1 MSLTT
6 TLQSGTIWRTFSPP
20 DSLPSQAFSNPTA
33 QYYAQLN
40 QICLEQTQAWLTEI
54 GVSSEPTFTASQITS
69 IWDVVNGCALTI
81 DNRRLILIPSDQ
93 LDQDELRVPQE
104 WVDIPAWIGDY
115 YLAVQIDLE
124 TNILNI
130 WGFISHRILREFG
143 TYNALDRTYSIDS
156 DFLISDLD
164 SLSIAQLLELQEI
177 TTVPPL
183 PSLALD
189 QSQSLIGQLS
199 QHSSYSPRLDIDF
212 NTWAALLSNNNLRE
226 QLYQRRLQ
234 VAKIQSNSTPPLNL
248 SNWLKQEFRQA
259 LIQGWG
265 MADDIM
271 RSPVDILRSADNIVC
286 PNPSSVRAYSPGK
299 PSSGVMDSLL
309 SLLNGDITTVS
320 NDTAQGEEYRSPEA
334 LHSEDNI
341 VFSNDTIERA
351 KLINLQYQLQET
363 NVVMLIALQPQN
375 TSDLVTVSVQIHAAP
390 GTLTLP
396 PQLKLSYI
404 TDEGEELQAVI
415 ARSQD
420 SVILLPKFTCDV
432 GTTFNLQLQLN
443 GASQI
448 EKFVA

>member
-1 MSLTT
+1 MPLTSPP
-6 TLQSGTIWRTFSPP
+6 QSATIWCTFSP
-20 DSLPSQAFSNPTA
+20 LEPSPNQTFSNPTA
-33 QYYAQLN
+33 QYHAQIN

-54 GVSSEPTFTASQITS
+54 GISSNPTFSPAQIAS
-69 IWDVVNGCALTI
+69 IWDVVNGCALNI

-93 LDQDELRVPQE
+93 LDRDELRVPQE
-104 WVDIPAWIGDY
+104 WVDIPAWLGDY

-124 TNILNI
+124 TNIMNI
-130 WGFISHRILREFG
+130 WGFISHRTLRETG

-156 DFLISDLD
+156 DFLIADLD

-177 TTVPPL
+177 TTVHPL

-199 QHSSYSPRLDIDF
+199 QYSSYSPRLDIDF

-259 LIQGWG
+259 LTQGWG

-271 RSPVDILRSADNIVC
+271 RSPVDILRSADNIVNSA
-286 PNPSSVRAYSPGK
+286 PSPSAFIPGARSSVMA
-299 PSSGVMDSLL
+299 SLL
-309 SLLNGDITTVS
+309 SLLKGVITIVS
-320 NDTAQGEEYRSPEA
+320 NDTAHGEEYHSPEA
-334 LHSEDNI
+334 LRSEDNV
-341 VFSNDTIERA
+341 VFRNDTIERA

-390 GTLTLP
+390 GNLALP

-443 GASQI
+443 GAGQI
-448 EKFVA
+448 EKFVV

>member
-1 MSLTT
+1 MPLTSP
-6 TLQSGTIWRTFSPP
+6 LQSATIWCTFSPP
-20 DSLPSQAFSNPTA
+20 EPSPNQTFSNPTA
-33 QYYAQLN
+33 QYHAQLN
-40 QICLEQTQAWLTEI
+40 QICLEETQAWLTEI
-54 GVSSEPTFTASQITS
+54 GVSSNPTFDPAQIAS
-69 IWDVVNGCALTI
+69 IWDVVNGCSLNI

-93 LDQDELRVPQE
+93 LDRDELRVPQE
-104 WVDIPAWIGDY
+104 WVDIPAWLGDY

-124 TNILNI
+124 TNSMNI
-130 WGFISHRILREFG
+130 WGFISHRTLRETG
-143 TYNALDRTYSIDS
+143 AYNALDRTYSIDS
-156 DFLISDLD
+156 DFLIADLD
-164 SLSIAQLLELQEI
+164 SLSIAQFLELQEI

-189 QSQSLIGQLS
+189 RSQSLIGQLS
-199 QHSSYSPRLDIDF
+199 HHSPYSPRLEIDF
-212 NTWAALLSNNNLRE
+212 NTWAALLSNDNLRE

-248 SNWLKQEFRQA
+248 SNWLKQEFSQA

-265 MADDIM
+265 IANDIM
-271 RSPVDILRSADNIVC
+271 SRPVDMLRSADNTI
-286 PNPSSVRAYSPGK
+286 
-299 PSSGVMDSLL
+299 
-309 SLLNGDITTVS
+309 
-320 NDTAQGEEYRSPEA
+320 YRSVGTIR
-334 LHSEDNI
+334 SEDNMA
-341 VFSNDTIERA
+341 FGNNTIERA

-420 SVILLPKFTCDV
+420 NVILLPKFTCDV